1 MKIFYF
7 PKFPLISRIIL
18 VFAFLTSLTI
28 SSQTF
33 TDSNLPIVIV
43 NTDLDPNTGLPQV
56 ILDDPK
62 ILASMKIIKRP
73 DGTRNYLTD
82 QNTAAYLNYNG
93 RIGIEIR
100 GSSSQSLPKKAYS
113 LTTLKADNIANNNV
127 IILGMPSENDWILN
141 GLAFDPSLIR
151 DYLSYN
157 LSRQIGNYATRTVY
171 CEMVLN
177 GEYIGLYVMQE
188 KIKSNSERINV
199 LKIATTD
206 STMPNVTGGY
216 ITKTDKTTGGD
227 PVAWNMASYAGGA
240 DFIHELP
247 KPISVTPEQNTYIYN
262 EFLNLEGDK
271 QNRSFTLPF
280 FAAQSNNDRQL
291 TRREEAGKLS
301 HQASQKF
308 LLFAALMRKRSLSS
322 VAVSRC

>member
-1 MKIFYF
+1 MKFFYL

-199 LKIATTD
+199 LKIATID
-206 STMPNVTGGY
+206 STIPNVTGGY
-216 ITKTDKTTGGD
+216 ITKTDKTSRFGR
-227 PVAWNMASYAGGA
+227 
-240 DFIHELP
+240 
-247 KPISVTPEQNTYIYN
+247 SVNIQHSGQNCGPLYQPA
-262 EFLNLEGDK
+262 K
-271 QNRSFTLPF
+271 
-280 FAAQSNNDRQL
+280 AATKTKSI
-291 TRREEAGKLS
+291 
-301 HQASQKF
+301 
-308 LLFAALMRKRSLSS
+308 M
-322 VAVSRC
+322 